1 MGRADIFVP
10 PAVGIRKYACE
21 FLDWTPWYRR
31 LLLLNMSWISSRKQ
45 KYLFS
50 SLPGWYFDCQLP
62 KDGIW
67 FPLKRKTASPKEPER
82 ILNQTQICIWSGPEL
97 IRSNKHTYTYYVYVC
112 LFDRINSGPLQKP
125 FSLRMFGTPKR
136 GVWGG
141 VQNVLTE
148 KGVWRRVPND
158 LRTLRVKK
166 VSNAGSRTTS

>member
-82 ILNQTQICIWSGPEL
+82 ILNQTQICICICMFIWPDQFWPASETFFTQNVWDPKKGCLRWGPE
-97 IRSNKHTYTYYVYVC
+97 RSDWKRC
-112 LFDRINSGPLQKP
+112 LTQGPERP
-125 FSLRMFGTPKR
+125 
-136 GVWGG
+136 
-141 VQNVLTE
+141 QNVTSE
-148 KGVWRRVPND
+148 KGV
-158 LRTLRVKK
+158 
-166 VSNAGSRTTS
+166 